1 MSFYR
6 FALLCIACLSVNSCT
21 NHKAEIVLSQ
31 AATML
36 ETQPETTAS
45 WLTSLD
51 SSLFKSRRL
60 RAEQSLLYL
69 EALEKMGKDTNDL
82 LVIAPAV
89 QYYGHRKPFS
99 KQARSWYYQ
108 GKVLTNAEAYPEALI
123 SLMRAREAATKTKDA
138 KLLSQIAQATGDIYG
153 KSFLYEDAMR
163 QYQSAYS
170 LAEGTNNA
178 FQINTIR
185 YAMAR
190 TFNNLKQYQQADSL
204 FHILFNEGSPKMDPL
219 TYTRFLADYA
229 LLKVNYTN
237 DYPMAELLY
246 GLALSRRRSFDSYN
260 HWGAFAYTKARNGK
274 TEQQKVLFKQLE
286 QSGKDENY
294 SVMVWKAR
302 TYALQ
307 SAYQEAFELL
317 DRSIDKQADRA
328 REVLRQSAIRAQ
340 RDFFE
345 EEFRHSQKENNLIRL
360 IIVLSVILLMVTSY
374 IIYSKIHKKNEEL
387 RIHEMNI
394 LEAASSLSDQLG
406 ELQQE
411 RLLLK
416 EQYIRIHQN
425 QLKEFGSL
433 LKTTLGV
440 NETNIGAKQAMLYE
454 KARKTMDMIVNDKKG
469 NSVFEDQINSCFDNA
484 LTNLRV
490 EIPNHTEEYYRF
502 AGFVFAGFDNETLM
516 AITGTKSLDS
526 IYAKKKRLRQDI
538 FRSNTEHRDQLLLLV
553 K

>member
-1 MSFYR
+1 
-6 FALLCIACLSVNSCT
+6 
-21 NHKAEIVLSQ
+21 
-31 AATML
+31 
-36 ETQPETTAS
+36 
-45 WLTSLD
+45 
-51 SSLFKSRRL
+51 
-60 RAEQSLLYL
+60 
-69 EALEKMGKDTNDL
+69 
-82 LVIAPAV
+82 
-89 QYYGHRKPFS
+89 
-99 KQARSWYYQ
+99 
-108 GKVLTNAEAYPEALI
+108 
-123 SLMRAREAATKTKDA
+123 
-138 KLLSQIAQATGDIYG
+138 
-153 KSFLYEDAMR
+153 
-163 QYQSAYS
+163 
-170 LAEGTNNA
+170 
-178 FQINTIR
+178 
-185 YAMAR
+185 
-190 TFNNLKQYQQADSL
+190 
-204 FHILFNEGSPKMDPL
+204 MDPL

-340 RDFFE
+340 SDFFE

-538 FRSNTEHRDQLLLLV
+538 SRSNTEHRDQLLLLV

>member
-82 LVIAPAV
+82 VVIAPAV

-204 FHILFNEGSPKMDPL
+204 FHILFNEGSQKMDPL

-340 RDFFE
+340 SDFFE